1 MDIGLLR
8 PAILPKAILEFMKV
22 MGIGLKRPANIT
34 QVTVEFMYVGQVL
47 PSNLPLV
54 ITEDTLKDGGS
65 SSQESSQYSTRNWG
79 TKADVEGRGLYRS
92 QTSQYSSHKQGERGT
107 LLSFLRRYCLWQWE
121 NETSIISYY
130 NGLITEFYTPIKM
143 SNYKLFIFV
152 MLVDGQVS
160 TNPNKR
166 QSESS

>member
-1 MDIGLLR
+1 MMKFVKKKVLKRLQERNVVDIGLLR

-65 SSQESSQYSTRNWG
+65 SS
-79 TKADVEGRGLYRS
+79 
-92 QTSQYSSHKQGERGT
+92 H
-107 LLSFLRRYCLWQWE
+107 
-121 NETSIISYY
+121 
-130 NGLITEFYTPIKM
+130 
-143 SNYKLFIFV
+143 
-152 MLVDGQVS
+152 
-160 TNPNKR
+160 
-166 QSESS
+166 